1 MTIDGINLDKIK
13 EQTATGLTELLD
25 QAQLEKDD
33 LVVLG
38 LSTSEV
44 HGGIIGKGSNIEI
57 ARAIV
62 STVVNILRK
71 HQLHLAVQG
80 CEHLNRALV
89 VERSVAKKRGFEQ
102 VTVFP
107 SLHAGGAGQ
116 IAAFENFNDPIEV
129 EHITAEA
136 GMDIGDT
143 SIGMHVKFVQVPV
156 RTSIRILLRYR
167 GNPCRLALRCS
178 HPCGSGA
185 KNSQASLMLF
195 PFSFNYLTF

>member
-1 MTIDGINLDKIK
+1 MTVDGINLDKIK

-44 HGGIIGKGSNIEI
+44 HGGIIVKDSNIQI
-57 ARAIV
+57 AWAIV

-80 CEHLNRALV
+80 CEHLNWALV
-89 VERSVAKKRGFEQ
+89 VERNVAKECGFEQ

-116 IAAFENFNDPIEV
+116 IAAFENFNDSIEV

-143 SIGMHVKFVQVPV
+143 SIGIHVKFVQVPV
-156 RTSIRILLRYR
+156 RTSIKQIGLAHTTYLRNR
-167 GNPCRLALRCS
+167 PKLIG
-178 HPCGSGA
+178 GA
-185 KNSQASLMLF
+185 RAKYEWD
-195 PFSFNYLTF
+195 PFDNK

>member
-1 MTIDGINLDKIK
+1 MTVDGINLDKIK

-44 HGGIIGKGSNIEI
+44 HGGIIRKDSNIEI
-57 ARAIV
+57 AWAIV

-89 VERSVAKKRGFEQ
+89 VERNVAKERGFEQ

-107 SLHAGGAGQ
+107 SPHAGGAGQ
-116 IAAFENFNDPIEV
+116 IAAVENFNDSIEI

-143 SIGMHVKFVQVPV
+143 SISMHVKFVQVPV
-156 RTSIRILLRYR
+156 RTSIKQIGLAHTTYLRNR
-167 GNPCRLALRCS
+167 PKLIG
-178 HPCGSGA
+178 GA
-185 KNSQASLMLF
+185 RAKYEWD
-195 PFSFNYLTF
+195 PFDNK

>member
-156 RTSIRILLRYR
+156 RTSIKQIGLAHTTYLRYR
-167 GNPCRLALRCS
+167 PKLIGCAR
-178 HPCGSGA
+178 A
-185 KNSQASLMLF
+185 KYEWD
-195 PFSFNYLTF
+195 PFDNK

>member
-1 MTIDGINLDKIK
+1 MTFRVDKIK

-44 HGGIIGKGSNIEI
+44 HGGIIGKDSNIEI
-57 ARAIV
+57 AWAIV

-89 VERSVAKKRGFEQ
+89 VERNVAKERGFEQ

-116 IAAFENFNDPIEV
+116 IAAFENFNDSIEV

-143 SIGMHVKFVQVPV
+143 SIGIHVKFIQVPV
-156 RTSIRILLRYR
+156 RTSIKQIGLAHTTYLRNR
-167 GNPCRLALRCS
+167 PKLIGGARKIRM
-178 HPCGSGA
+178 GSV
-185 KNSQASLMLF
+185 
-195 PFSFNYLTF
+195 

>member
-1 MTIDGINLDKIK
+1 MTVDGINLDKIK

-44 HGGIIGKGSNIEI
+44 HGGIIGKDSNIEI
-57 ARAIV
+57 AWAIV

-80 CEHLNRALV
+80 CEHLNRTLV
-89 VERSVAKKRGFEQ
+89 VERNVAKECGFEQ

-116 IAAFENFNDPIEV
+116 IAAFENFNDSIEV

-143 SIGMHVKFVQVPV
+143 SIGIHVKFVQVPV
-156 RTSIRILLRYR
+156 RTSIKQIGLAHTTYLRNR
-167 GNPCRLALRCS
+167 PKLIG
-178 HPCGSGA
+178 GA
-185 KNSQASLMLF
+185 RAKYEWD
-195 PFSFNYLTF
+195 PFDNK

>member
-1 MTIDGINLDKIK
+1 MTVDEINLDKIK

-44 HGGIIGKGSNIEI
+44 HGGIIGKDSNIEI

-156 RTSIRILLRYR
+156 RTSIKQIGLAHTTYLRNR
-167 GNPCRLALRCS
+167 PKLIG
-178 HPCGSGA
+178 GA
-185 KNSQASLMLF
+185 RAKYEWD
-195 PFSFNYLTF
+195 PFDNK

>member
-1 MTIDGINLDKIK
+1 MTVDGINLDKIK

-44 HGGIIGKGSNIEI
+44 HGGMIGKDSNIEI

-156 RTSIRILLRYR
+156 RTSIKQIGLAHTTYLRNR
-167 GNPCRLALRCS
+167 PKLIG
-178 HPCGSGA
+178 GA
-185 KNSQASLMLF
+185 RTKYEWD
-195 PFSFNYLTF
+195 PFS

>member
-44 HGGIIGKGSNIEI
+44 HGGIIGKDSNIEI

-129 EHITAEA
+129 EYITAEA

-156 RTSIRILLRYR
+156 RTSIKQIGLAHTTYLRNR
-167 GNPCRLALRCS
+167 PKLIG
-178 HPCGSGA
+178 GA
-185 KNSQASLMLF
+185 RAKYEWD
-195 PFSFNYLTF
+195 PFDNK

>member
-1 MTIDGINLDKIK
+1 MTVDGINLDKIK

-44 HGGIIGKGSNIEI
+44 HGGIIGKDSNIEI
-57 ARAIV
+57 AWAIV

-89 VERSVAKKRGFEQ
+89 VERNVAKDAALNKLLSSLRSMQ
-102 VTVFP
+102 V
-107 SLHAGGAGQ
+107 
-116 IAAFENFNDPIEV
+116 
-129 EHITAEA
+129 
-136 GMDIGDT
+136 
-143 SIGMHVKFVQVPV
+143 VQDKLLLLK
-156 RTSIRILLRYR
+156 TLTIRLKLNTLLLK
-167 GNPCRLALRCS
+167 PA
-178 HPCGSGA
+178 
-185 KNSQASLMLF
+185 
-195 PFSFNYLTF
+195 

>member
-1 MTIDGINLDKIK
+1 MTVDGINLDKIK

-44 HGGIIGKGSNIEI
+44 HGGIIRKDSNIEI
-57 ARAIV
+57 AWAIV

-89 VERSVAKKRGFEQ
+89 VERNVAKERGFEQ
-102 VTVFP
+102 VIVFP

-116 IAAFENFNDPIEV
+116 IAAFENFNDSIEV

-143 SIGMHVKFVQVPV
+143 SIGIHVKFIQVPV
-156 RTSIRILLRYR
+156 RTSIKQIGLAHTTYLRNR
-167 GNPCRLALRCS
+167 PKLIG
-178 HPCGSGA
+178 GA
-185 KNSQASLMLF
+185 RAKYEWD
-195 PFSFNYLTF
+195 PFDNK

>member
-1 MTIDGINLDKIK
+1 MTVDGINLDKIK

-44 HGGIIGKGSNIEI
+44 HDGIIGKDSNIEI
-57 ARAIV
+57 AWAIV

-89 VERSVAKKRGFEQ
+89 VERNVAKERGFEQ

-107 SLHAGGAGQ
+107 SLHADGAGQ
-116 IAAFENFNDPIEV
+116 IAAFENFNDSIEV

-143 SIGMHVKFVQVPV
+143 SIGIHVKFVQVPV
-156 RTSIRILLRYR
+156 RTSIKQIGLAHTTYLRNR
-167 GNPCRLALRCS
+167 PKLIG
-178 HPCGSGA
+178 GA
-185 KNSQASLMLF
+185 RAKYEWD
-195 PFSFNYLTF
+195 PFDNK

>member
-1 MTIDGINLDKIK
+1 MTVDGINLDKIK

-44 HGGIIGKGSNIEI
+44 HGGIIGKDSNIEI
-57 ARAIV
+57 AWAIV

-89 VERSVAKKRGFEQ
+89 VERNVAKERGFEQ

-107 SLHAGGAGQ
+107 SLHAGGEDKLLLLKTLTIRLKLNTLLLKPAW
-116 IAAFENFNDPIEV
+116 
-129 EHITAEA
+129 
-136 GMDIGDT
+136 T
-143 SIGMHVKFVQVPV
+143 SVIP
-156 RTSIRILLRYR
+156 
-167 GNPCRLALRCS
+167 RLAFMLSLSKFQFALR
-178 HPCGSGA
+178 
-185 KNSQASLMLF
+185 
-195 PFSFNYLTF
+195 

>member
-1 MTIDGINLDKIK
+1 MTVDGINLDKIK

-44 HGGIIGKGSNIEI
+44 HGGIIRKDSNIEI
-57 ARAIV
+57 AWAIV

-89 VERSVAKKRGFEQ
+89 VERNVAKERGFEQ

-107 SLHAGGAGQ
+107 SFHAGGAGQ
-116 IAAFENFNDPIEV
+116 IAAFENFNDSIEV

-143 SIGMHVKFVQVPV
+143 SIGIHVKFVQAPV
-156 RTSIRILLRYR
+156 RTSIKQIGLAHTTYLRNRPKLIGDARAKYEW
-167 GNPCRLALRCS
+167 NPFDN
-178 HPCGSGA
+178 
-185 KNSQASLMLF
+185 K
-195 PFSFNYLTF
+195 

>member
-1 MTIDGINLDKIK
+1 MTVDGINLDKIK

-44 HGGIIGKGSNIEI
+44 HGGIIGKDSNIEI
-57 ARAIV
+57 A
-62 STVVNILRK
+62 
-71 HQLHLAVQG
+71 
-80 CEHLNRALV
+80 RALV
-89 VERSVAKKRGFEQ
+89 VERSVAKERGFEQ

-156 RTSIRILLRYR
+156 RTSIKQIGLAHTTYLRNR
-167 GNPCRLALRCS
+167 PKLIG
-178 HPCGSGA
+178 GA
-185 KNSQASLMLF
+185 RAKYEWD
-195 PFSFNYLTF
+195 PFDNK

>member
-1 MTIDGINLDKIK
+1 MTVDGINLDKIK

-44 HGGIIGKGSNIEI
+44 HGGIIGKDSNIEI
-57 ARAIV
+57 AWAIV

-89 VERSVAKKRGFEQ
+89 VERNVAKDAALNKLLSSLRSMQ
-102 VTVFP
+102 VVQDKLLLLKTLTIRLKLNTLLLKP
-107 SLHAGGAGQ
+107 AW
-116 IAAFENFNDPIEV
+116 
-129 EHITAEA
+129 
-136 GMDIGDT
+136 T
-143 SIGMHVKFVQVPV
+143 SVIP
-156 RTSIRILLRYR
+156 
-167 GNPCRLALRCS
+167 RLACMLSLSKFQFALR
-178 HPCGSGA
+178 
-185 KNSQASLMLF
+185 
-195 PFSFNYLTF
+195 

>member
-1 MTIDGINLDKIK
+1 MTVDGINLDKIK

-44 HGGIIGKGSNIEI
+44 HGGIIGKDSNIEI
-57 ARAIV
+57 AWAIV

-80 CEHLNRALV
+80 CKHLNRTLV
-89 VERSVAKKRGFEQ
+89 VERNVAKECGFEQ

-116 IAAFENFNDPIEV
+116 IAAFENFNDSIEV

-143 SIGMHVKFVQVPV
+143 SIGIHVKFVQVPV
-156 RTSIRILLRYR
+156 RTSIKQIGLAHTTYLRNR
-167 GNPCRLALRCS
+167 PKLIG
-178 HPCGSGA
+178 GA
-185 KNSQASLMLF
+185 RAKYEWD
-195 PFSFNYLTF
+195 PFDNK

>member
-1 MTIDGINLDKIK
+1 MTVDGINLDKIK

-44 HGGIIGKGSNIEI
+44 HGGIIGKDSNIQI
-57 ARAIV
+57 AWAIV

-80 CEHLNRALV
+80 CKHLNRTLV
-89 VERSVAKKRGFEQ
+89 VERNVAKECGFEQ

-116 IAAFENFNDPIEV
+116 IAAFENFNDSIEV

-143 SIGMHVKFVQVPV
+143 SIGIHVKFVQVPV
-156 RTSIRILLRYR
+156 RTSIKQIGLAHTTYLRNR
-167 GNPCRLALRCS
+167 PKLIG
-178 HPCGSGA
+178 GA
-185 KNSQASLMLF
+185 RAKYEWD
-195 PFSFNYLTF
+195 PFDNK

>member
-156 RTSIRILLRYR
+156 RTSIKQIGLAHTTYLRNR
-167 GNPCRLALRCS
+167 PKLIG
-178 HPCGSGA
+178 GA
-185 KNSQASLMLF
+185 RAKYEWD
-195 PFSFNYLTF
+195 PFDNK

>member
-1 MTIDGINLDKIK
+1 MTEINDISINEIK
-13 EQTATGLTELLD
+13 RQTATGLNELLE
-25 QAQLEKDD
+25 QAQLESDE
-33 LVVLG
+33 LIVLG

-44 HGGIIGKGSNIEI
+44 HGGTIGKASNITI
-57 ARAIV
+57 ARAII
-62 STVVNILRK
+62 STIVNILRK

-89 VERSVAKKRGFEQ
+89 VERSVAKARHFEQ

-116 IAAFENFNDPIEV
+116 IAAFENFKDPVEV

-156 RTSIRILLRYR
+156 RTSVKQIGLAHTTYLRYR
-167 GNPCRLALRCS
+167 PKLIGGARAKYTWNPF
-178 HPCGSGA
+178 GD
-185 KNSQASLMLF
+185 K
-195 PFSFNYLTF
+195 